1 MSILENKGWMAQ
13 DFYNEY
19 LELKVK
25 ISELVK
31 TKEHFER
38 NRQPRKVIQEIEV
51 ELNEKVSR
59 MRFVLEQFKY
69 NGIALEDLILL
80 SIGVDV

>member
-38 NRQPRKVIQEIEV
+38 HRQPRKVIEEIEV